1 MKLLSLLPADEYV
14 VINKTIL
21 TEIDKKNLINLY
33 EPIIGYAAV
42 SLYLT
47 LWSDLTRHE
56 FMSLD
61 YSHHHLMTIL
71 KSDLQTIKN
80 SRESLESVGLLK
92 TYVKEGDI
100 NNYIYELYSPLS
112 AQEFFSHPIFN
123 IVLYNN
129 IGATEYEILKKQYQ
143 KINVKLEDYEDIT
156 VRMKDMFITSNNIPS
171 FIVQE
176 RTTANVDTSGSIDFD
191 LLIETLPKGIFN
203 EKMINQKLKD
213 LLNNLA
219 FIYDIDTL
227 KMCELIRMVI
237 AQKGLL
243 NKEELRKTCRKYYQL
258 NNGGLPTLIY
268 RSQPEYLKNPVG
280 DNSKK
285 GKMIAVFEN
294 TTPYDFLKSKYNGV
308 NPTPR
313 DLKLLEMLLIDLELK
328 PAVVN
333 VLIDYTLK
341 INNNKLTNAFIE
353 TIAGQWK
360 RAKIETAKEAME
372 FAEKEYKKKNNKSQK
387 GQIKKEIQKP
397 DWFDKNI
404 DKTEASEQEQ
414 EELKELLKEFR

>member
-21 TEIDKKNLINLY
+21 TEVDKKNLISLY
-33 EPIIGYAAV
+33 EPIIGYGAV

-71 KSDLQTIKN
+71 KLDLQTIKIN
-80 SRESLESVGLLK
+80 REILESFGLLR

-100 NNYIYELYSPLS
+100 NSYVYELYSPLT
-112 AQEFFSHPIFN
+112 AQEFFSHPILN

-129 IGATEYEILKKQYQ
+129 IGASEYETLKKQYQ
-143 KINVKLEDYEDIT
+143 KLNVKLDGYTDIT
-156 VRMKDMFITSNNIPS
+156 ARMKDTFKSSSITPT
-171 FIVQE
+171 FETQE
-176 RTTANVDTSGSIDFD
+176 RTISLIDTKDSIDFD
-191 LLIETLPKGIFN
+191 LLIETLPKGVFN
-203 EKMINQKLKD
+203 ERMLNTKLKE
-213 LLNNLA
+213 LLNNLS

-227 KMCELIRMVI
+227 KMCELIRIVV
-237 AQKGLL
+237 ADKGIL
-243 NKEELRKTCRKYYQL
+243 NKEELRKMCRKYYQH
-258 NNGGLPTLIY
+258 NNNGLPTLVY
-268 RSQPEYLKNPVG
+268 RTQPQYLKNPVG

-285 GKMIAVFEN
+285 GKLIAVFEN
-294 TTPYDFLKSKYNGV
+294 TSPYDFLKNKYNGV
-308 NPTPR
+308 NPTAR
-313 DLKLLEMLLIDLELK
+313 DLKLLEELLIDLELK

-341 INNNKLTNAFIE
+341 INNNKLTNAFVE

-360 RAKIETAKEAME
+360 RAKIETAKDAME
-372 FAEKEYKKKNNKSQK
+372 FAEKEYKKKNNRTSKTVN
-387 GQIKKEIQKP
+387 KKVIEKP
-397 DWFDKNI
+397 EWFDKKI
-404 DKTEASEQEQ
+404 DKSEASQKEQ
-414 EELKELLKEFR
+414 EELSELLKEFR